1 MGSQSQTRLSVQVY
15 SVALG
20 AKLCIASHFMSLFQ
34 EECLVISTI
43 SSFSHLRGSEMW
55 EKGMND
61 LNGKG

>member
-1 MGSQSQTRLSVQVY
+1 MGSQSQTRLSVHMY
-15 SVALG
+15 TVALG
-20 AKLCIASHFMSLFQ
+20 IKLCIASHLVSLFQ
-34 EECLVISTI
+34 KECLVTSTI